1 MHYLLLV
8 AVVGLEMSPGLSFV
22 DARDRSAIVSAIAYS
37 VYDLLGEKVSVYV
50 KEQSSITSTL
60 VSHPQAKTHVA
71 DDDASVVRVSGFAL
85 H

>member
-50 KEQSSITSTL
+50 KETVQHHQYIGLSPSSQNSCC
-60 VSHPQAKTHVA
+60 
-71 DDDASVVRVSGFAL
+71 
-85 H
+85 